1 MVKGQVEFIAII
13 GIIAVVIVAVY
24 FAFTSVAP
32 GVTPTA
38 PVYTSAEQASVADTV
53 NSFVRDGTSETLRT
67 LSTYGGYL
75 SPQADSVT
83 YLGKETSYWMKDGSV
98 SYPNLKDNF
107 IAGLRDYINTNKDAL
122 ESSLAGQ
129 GVEFG
134 TPTVSATFMSNQ
146 IVATVNMPT
155 TFKGGQVP
163 QPYVVT
169 IPTKISDVYDFSK
182 AFADFQK
189 TERFLEYTTLAS
201 MVSSPI
207 TNNVKDVPM
216 WIALTDCGQHV
227 FKTWFDV
234 QPGVDYAVR
243 TTLAHVYM
251 PGKVPLNVGDSTSY
265 PKYPLPPMNGKSYSD
280 LGVSFKLPDNFGFDQ
295 TNLQMDPD
303 PLIAFAKPLPRIGM
317 CYSDPVLVSYFVS
330 YPAVVTVKD
339 PLTGNLFKFAMNIL
353 IQDNLPGE
361 WVAAAGY
368 DDGVQEEICSLDECL
383 ADITVVDASGNPVSG
398 ASVKFSGCGIGV
410 TDGGGEL
417 KGLAPCAVGLL
428 EITKAGHGIYS
439 EMKDAGEIR
448 TITVTLPKTPHV
460 SIYFYEV
467 PIDNQSDAQGER
479 YVIYHNTIG
488 AMEGKKVARLFL
500 TSLDTVDSYEIMS
513 EDSIEI
519 LNYVPAGRYS
529 IATGIFS
536 DDVSLMYGGGAS
548 MAYEIAESLDGKA
561 LYIYIPTM
569 VGFEDITDPDAQV
582 GATVT
587 LTAVLEKVGI
597 DPITPIP
604 FVQKTALEAVL

>member
-134 TPTVSATFMSNQ
+134 TPTVSATLMSNQ

-163 QPYVVT
+163 QPYVIT
-169 IPTKISDVYDFSK
+169 IPTKISDVYEFSK
-182 AFADFQK
+182 ALAEYQK

-216 WIALTDCGQHV
+216 WIALVRCGDYV
-227 FKTWFDV
+227 FKTWSDI
-234 QPGVDYAVR
+234 QPGVDYAVK
-243 TTLAHVYM
+243 TTLAHIYM
-251 PGKVPLNVGDSTSY
+251 PGKVPTNIGDVTSY

-280 LGVSFKLPDNFGFDQ
+280 LGVSFTLPDDFGFDRS
-295 TNLQMDPD
+295 NLQIDPD
-303 PLIAFAKPLPRIGM
+303 PIIAYAKPVPRTGL
-317 CYSDPVLVSYFVS
+317 CYGDPKLVSYHLD
-330 YPAVVTVKD
+330 YPAVVVVKD
-339 PLTGNLFKFAMNIL
+339 SLTGNLFKFAVDTM
-353 IQDNLPGE
+353 IQDNLPGDWATVGYE
-361 WVAAAGY
+361 SDDQEAICAAR
-368 DDGVQEEICSLDECL
+368 DCPV
-383 ADITVVDASGNPVSG
+383 DITVVDSSGGPVDG
-398 ASVKFSGCGIGV
+398 AAIKFAGCGLGS
-410 TDGGGEL
+410 TDVNGEF
-417 KGLAPCAVGLL
+417 KGIAPCAAGPLHVF
-428 EITKAGHGIYS
+428 KANYGTYQQAFDES
-439 EMKDAGEIR
+439 DIR
-448 TITVTLPKTPHV
+448 DITVTLPGIPQLSV
-460 SIYFYEV
+460 YFYEV
-467 PIDNQSDAQGER
+467 PIENQSDSSGEK
-479 YVIYHNTIG
+479 YFIYDRTITTVG
-488 AMEGKKVARLFL
+488 NDRVARLVL
-500 TSLDTVDSYEIMS
+500 TNSADFEMYEVVSEDDIAVLNYAPAGNYGLSSGLFSSDIATMYGGAVTSYEIT
-513 EDSIEI
+513 EDM
-519 LNYVPAGRYS
+519 N
-529 IATGIFS
+529 
-536 DDVSLMYGGGAS
+536 
-548 MAYEIAESLDGKA
+548 GKA
-561 LYIYIPTM
+561 LYVYIPTL
-569 VGFEDITDPDAQV
+569 VGFENIDNDDDIV
-582 GATVT
+582 GATDT
-587 LTAVLEKVGI
+587 LSTVLRNLGI
-597 DPITPIP
+597 GPISSTP
-604 FVQKTALEAVL
+604 FVQTGALEVTL

>member
-53 NSFVRDGTSETLRT
+53 NSFVRDGTLETLRT

-107 IAGLRDYINTNKDAL
+107 IQGLRDYINTNKDAL

-134 TPTVSATFMSNQ
+134 TPTISATLMSNQ

-163 QPYVVT
+163 QPYVIT

-182 AFADFQK
+182 AFVDYQK

-216 WIALTDCGQHV
+216 WITITRCGEYV
-227 FKTWFDV
+227 FKTWSDIH
-234 QPGVDYAVR
+234 PGVDYAVKI
-243 TTLAHVYM
+243 TLAHIYM
-251 PGKVPLNVGDSTSY
+251 PGKVPTNIGAVTSY

-280 LGVSFKLPDNFGFDQ
+280 LGVSFTLPDNFGFDR
-295 TNLQMDPD
+295 TNLQIDPD
-303 PLIAFAKPLPRIGM
+303 PIIAYAKPVPRIGL
-317 CYSDPVLVSYFVS
+317 CYGDPKLVSYHVD
-330 YPAVVTVKD
+330 YPAVVVVKD
-339 PLTGNLFKFAMNIL
+339 SLTGNLFKFAVDTM
-353 IQDNLPGE
+353 IQDNLPGD
-361 WVAAAGY
+361 WAIVGY
-368 DDGVQEEICSLDECL
+368 DLDDQEAICAARDCPV
-383 ADITVVDASGNPVSG
+383 DIKVVDASGSPVDG
-398 ASVKFSGCGIGV
+398 AAIRFAGCGLGS
-410 TDGGGEL
+410 TDINGDF
-417 KGLAPCAVGLL
+417 KGIAPCA
-428 EITKAGHGIYS
+428 AGPLHIFKPGYGTYMQAFDES
-439 EMKDAGEIR
+439 EIR
-448 TITVTLPKTPHV
+448 DITVTLPGIPHL

-467 PIDNQSDAQGER
+467 PIENQSDASGEK
-479 YVIYHNTIG
+479 YFIYDRTITTVG
-488 AMEGKKVARLFL
+488 SDKMARLVL
-500 TSLDTVDSYEIMS
+500 TNSVDLETYEVVSEDDIAVLNYAPAGIYGFSSGLFSSDIAAMYGGASGSYEITEAM
-513 EDSIEI
+513 
-519 LNYVPAGRYS
+519 N
-529 IATGIFS
+529 
-536 DDVSLMYGGGAS
+536 
-548 MAYEIAESLDGKA
+548 GKA
-561 LYIYIPTM
+561 LYVYIPTL
-569 VGFEDITDPDAQV
+569 VGFEDIEDDDSMVDAS
-582 GATVT
+582 VT
-587 LTAVLEKVGI
+587 LLAVLEKLGI
-597 DPITPIP
+597 GPISDTP
-604 FVQKTALEAVL
+604 FVQRGALEANL